1 MHRSYFSITP
11 PGKFLIWYIVH
22 MAVGGYR
29 VAGSM
34 CGDRAEVTRHLQ
46 CRSRHSAPHR
56 WLGASIL
63 VLLLTVPP
71 MARSAQA
78 GPLETANVMAP
89 LDMRF
94 NDQAR
99 NDFRRQL
106 QTAKAI
112 GIRAVAVDVWWGVV
126 AASGD
131 NQWDWS
137 YYDSLFDDV
146 ERAGL
151 HIVPVMSFHKCGG
164 NVGDA
169 CNIPIPSW
177 IWGEYTSEQPGRSQ
191 FDLMYKSEQ
200 DNFNGET
207 VAVWKD
213 DW

>member
-1 MHRSYFSITP
+1 MHRSYFSVTP
-11 PGKFLIWYIVH
+11 PGKFLIWDIVH

-56 WLGASIL
+56 WLGAGIL

-71 MARSAQA
+71 IPRSAQA
-78 GPLETANVMAP
+78 GALETANVMAP

-126 AASGD
+126 AGSAD
-131 NQWDWS
+131 DQWD
-137 YYDSLFDDV
+137 
-146 ERAGL
+146 
-151 HIVPVMSFHKCGG
+151 
-164 NVGDA
+164 
-169 CNIPIPSW
+169 
-177 IWGEYTSEQPGRSQ
+177 
-191 FDLMYKSEQ
+191 
-200 DNFNGET
+200 
-207 VAVWKD
+207 
-213 DW
+213 